1 MGDGSG
7 IIMIN
12 WEMDLPLIKVLQCK
26 SLREWFRCQPVIIIH
41 SRLRMMDPS
50 RFGEEIITD
59 NSRDGTTTDRSTVQ
73 ILFRSDDVSAGQYH
87 SIFAKTDGTLWAFGR
102 NQYGQLGDGTGI
114 DRSVPTQVS
123 GVAGVDHVAAGVYAS
138 YYRGGGVFGR
148 NNYGQLGD
156 GTTTERNAS
165 VSGSS
170 HFTNATFA
178 PGKFH
183 AFLLKGDNTLM
194 GWDTNNYG
202 QLGNGTTDDNSTPAV
217 VVSSNAMQPENLNRI
232 RIC

>member
-1 MGDGSG
+1 M
-7 IIMIN
+7 
-12 WEMDLPLIKVLQCK
+12 W
-26 SLREWFRCQPVIIIH
+26 LRGYMLVII
-41 SRLRMMDPS
+41 
-50 RFGEEIITD
+50 G
-59 NSRDGTTTDRSTVQ
+59 
-73 ILFRSDDVSAGQYH
+73 
-87 SIFAKTDGTLWAFGR
+87 
-102 NQYGQLGDGTGI
+102 
-114 DRSVPTQVS
+114 
-123 GVAGVDHVAAGVYAS
+123 
-138 YYRGGGVFGR
+138 GGGVFGR

-194 GWDTNNYG
+194 AWGRNNYG

-217 VVSSNAMQPENLNRI
+217 VVSSNAMQPKTLTVSVSANGSNGSVVASSDFNSTTKIGTYDKSTVVNLTAGFSSLGYLFDGWSEGFEWNKFDACNYHERS
-232 RIC
+232 